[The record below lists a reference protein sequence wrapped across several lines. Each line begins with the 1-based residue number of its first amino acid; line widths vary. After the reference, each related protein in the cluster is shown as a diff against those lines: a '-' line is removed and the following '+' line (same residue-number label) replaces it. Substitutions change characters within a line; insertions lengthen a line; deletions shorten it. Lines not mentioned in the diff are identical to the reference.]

1 MAKNFYALKDA
12 FQATYILE
20 SVIDNFTAYED
31 EVAEAKTELAKI
43 KAEEAKRNSSVAPSE
58 EGN

>member
-20 SVIDNFTAYED
+20 SVISNF
-31 EVAEAKTELAKI
+31 AEFPEIVSEASTELNRI
-43 KAEEAKRNSSVAPSE
+43 KAEEAKTNASVEAGE
-58 EGN
+58 N